1 VTAHERQIWR
11 LALIVPAPAVAV
23 ALWLLAR
30 SPVSSG
36 ARLMLGV
43 ALLIATF
50 ALAALLQYR
59 VSRPLRLLSNM
70 LAAIREQDYSM
81 RARNPDPNDALG
93 LAMLE
98 LNALMDEL
106 KSRRLGALE
115 ANSLLRRVMS
125 EMDVAI
131 FAFDDADQLRVINA
145 AGERLLG
152 KIDAP
157 LLGKSATEL
166 GLERCLVGD
175 VPRAS
180 ELDFGGER
188 AKWEIRRGAFR
199 QDGRPHQF
207 VLLAD
212 LSRALRAE
220 ERQAWERLVRV
231 LGHEI
236 NNSLTPI
243 ASLSE
248 RLHELIERVPEDQAI
263 PSDLRENLDAG
274 LKLIS
279 ARSGGLSRFM
289 SSYTQLLRL
298 PPPRI
303 GTFDLTALIARVAA
317 FETRVPIHTVLPD
330 VVSID
335 GDADQ
340 IEQMLINLIR
350 NAADASC
357 DTRGVVRVSAHA
369 GAGAVIITVED
380 DGNGLPQTANLFV
393 PFFTTKPG
401 GTGIGLVLSR
411 QIAEA
416 HGGSVTLA
424 NRVGYHGCIATITLP
439 ITH

>member
-1 VTAHERQIWR
+1 VTAHERQVWR
-11 LALIVPAPAVAV
+11 LALLVPAPAVAL
-23 ALWLLAR
+23 ALWLLVR
-30 SPVSSG
+30 SPVSSASRWMFG
-36 ARLMLGV
+36 G

-50 ALAALLQYR
+50 GLAALLQYR

-81 RARNPDPNDALG
+81 RARNPDPRDALG

-131 FAFDDADQLRVINA
+131 FAFDDAEQLRVINA
-145 AGERLLG
+145 AGERLLA
-152 KIDAP
+152 KIDVP

-166 GLERCLVGD
+166 GLESCLVGD

-180 ELDFGGER
+180 ELDFGGQR

-207 VLLAD
+207 VMLAD

-248 RLHELIERVPEDQAI
+248 RLHELIERVPVDQQI
-263 PSDLRENLDAG
+263 PSDLRENLEAG
-274 LKLIS
+274 LRLIS
-279 ARSGGLSRFM
+279 ARSGGLGRFM

-298 PPPRI
+298 PSPRLNR
-303 GTFDLTALIARVAA
+303 FEVTALIARVAA
-317 FETRVPIHTVLPD
+317 LETRVAITTDLLETLQ
-330 VVSID
+330 IA

-340 IEQMLINLIR
+340 LEQMLINLIR
-350 NAADASC
+350 NAADASLE
-357 DTRGVVRVSAHA
+357 TGGTVRVSARRVA
-369 GAGAVIITVED
+369 TNVIIAVED
-380 DGNGLPQTANLFV
+380 DGRGLPETANLFV

-411 QIAEA
+411 QIAES
-416 HGGSVTLA
+416 HRGTVTLM
-424 NRVGYHGCIATITLP
+424 NRVGQPGCVATVTLP
-439 ITH
+439 VVD